1 LIYLHDPAKWTLA
14 IGLRSFQQQYHTN
27 WNLLMAASTL
37 SALPLIIMYFVA
49 QNKVMRGFSMRAG
62 IK

>member
-1 LIYLHDPAKWTLA
+1 
-14 IGLRSFQQQYHTN
+14 
-27 WNLLMAASTL
+27 MAASTL
-37 SALPLIIMYFVA
+37 TALPLIIMYFVA